1 LWVWLCTW
9 WLLPRLPQRGATGR
23 DAPIGPDAAR
33 SPRISTAL
41 AHYWQELGTAAA
53 DGGRGPTAE
62 LAAAVVAA
70 LRTRF
75 PDAPERLALF
85 PALRSVP

>member
-1 LWVWLCTW
+1 MAVHLVAAAAAA
-9 WLLPRLPQRGATGR
+9 PPGDRGPGR
-23 DAPIGPDAAR
+23 PDRAGRGR

-53 DGGRGPTAE
+53 DGGRLETAE

-70 LRTRF
+70 LHRRF
-75 PDAPERLALF
+75 PDAPERLAVF
-85 PALRSVP
+85 PALRSLD

>member
-1 LWVWLCTW
+1 MGLAVHLVVAAAAA
-9 WLLPRLPQRGATGR
+9 PAGRHGAGRPDRSRRGAV
-23 DAPIGPDAAR
+23 A
-33 SPRISTAL
+33 RISTAL

-70 LRTRF
+70 LRRRF